1 MSKNKTTQKSKNQ
14 SLAAHGDDSAKSK
27 TGYNSAGNSALSE
40 DARNTKGKK

>member
-1 MSKNKTTQKSKNQ
+1 MSKDKMSQKSKNQ

-27 TGYNSAGNSALSE
+27 TGFNSTGNSALSE

>member
-14 SLAAHGDDSAKSK
+14 SLVDYGDDSAKSK
-27 TGYNSAGNSALSE
+27 TGYKSAGNSALSE